1 MAFEARRHLALTML
15 PELETGIDAE
25 MPHIVFVNRSRVLAD
40 SIRNIMRA
48 APQQLHAGLSVEFE
62 DVVATGPGV
71 MREWLCLVCH
81 ALFNPCGLLFSA
93 CPQDRK
99 RFFLNRG
106 ESCSSIYHVD
116 LI

>member
-1 MAFEARRHLALTML
+1 ML
-15 PELETGIDAE
+15 PELETGFDAE
-25 MPHIVFVNRSRVLAD
+25 MPHIVLVNRSEVLTD
-40 SIRNIMRA
+40 SFRNIVQA
-48 APQQLHAGLSVEFE
+48 TPQQLHAGLFVEFE
-62 DVVATGPGV
+62 DEVATGPGV
-71 MREWLCLVCH
+71 MREWFCLVCH

-93 CPQDRK
+93 CPQDRR